1 VAMNDFTMA
10 HTIVP
15 EHLRAAIPK
24 LSQAFL
30 MEKTQLG
37 IINQDT
43 LSQTM
48 PFRPKIFLKD

>member
-1 VAMNDFTMA
+1 MNDFTMA